1 MNNNNT
7 MYNIDNL
14 SINIIILNIIITN
27 KIKLSLCFPTTTSR
41 QGKVIYIA
49 HFIFTMV
56 IQSALHKGKDLNNHK
71 KIITTIK
78 PDILTTSDLFWKLI
92 PAAGGII
99 TKRGLPCF
107 V

>member
-14 SINIIILNIIITN
+14 SINIIIMNIIITN
-27 KIKLSLCFPTTTSR
+27 KIKLSLSSLCFPTTTTR
-41 QGKVIYIA
+41 QGKVIDIA

-78 PDILTTSDLFWKLI
+78 PEIFNH
-92 PAAGGII
+92 
-99 TKRGLPCF
+99 
-107 V
+107 